1 VRYNRCTPPGR
12 SMKPSVWLCLFT
24 LVPALAGAQP
34 LRFDDVVRNLRNP
47 DPKTRLSA
55 VKLLREAKYPEAI
68 APIAPLV
75 NDPID
80 DIQLEAI
87 ATELSF
93 FIGEEVKARRMIGFV
108 VERRNPA
115 VAATAFD
122 LGPTAIVPRSVPPEL
137 VSGLIQAI
145 DDDNPRVRLEATYAL
160 GVVAKAPLTGDQA
173 AGLVKALDHYD
184 PEVRTAAARV
194 IARLRVTQAGDVLL
208 KAINDS
214 HADVRYAAM
223 RALGVLHE
231 VRAAP
236 ALTEQLAF
244 YKKGEGAWSALD
256 ALARLAQPSS
266 IPLFK
271 ERLTDKD
278 PKMRRAAAEGLG
290 RAGDDSASAEMLSGV
305 TSDESE
311 EVRIAMAFALQKL
324 GRNYVTRIVDAMD
337 SPHMVEQAQD
347 YLIELGPPVA
357 SSLFPHLQES
367 DAGIREGVAEVL
379 GVIGDEKALPQLQ
392 AIAADRDP
400 NVATAAKRAI
410 ERIKTVR

>member
-1 VRYNRCTPPGR
+1 MT
-12 SMKPSVWLCLFT
+12 T
-24 LVPALAGAQP
+24 
-34 LRFDDVVRNLRNP
+34 
-47 DPKTRLSA
+47 
-55 VKLLREAKYPEAI
+55 
-68 APIAPLV
+68 
-75 NDPID
+75 
-80 DIQLEAI
+80 
-87 ATELSF
+87 
-93 FIGEEVKARRMIGFV
+93 
-108 VERRNPA
+108 
-115 VAATAFD
+115 
-122 LGPTAIVPRSVPPEL
+122 
-137 VSGLIQAI
+137 
-145 DDDNPRVRLEATYAL
+145 PRVRLEATYAV
-160 GVVAKAPLTGDQA
+160 GVVAKPPLTGDQA

-290 RAGDDSASAEMLSGV
+290 RAGDASASAEMLSGV

-347 YLIELGPPVA
+347 YLIELGPPIA